1 VIEFWDLL
9 VSDDN
14 VLNIFYFSVALL
26 LTNRTQILSSDP
38 SHLPQVMTKLSI
50 TNSQELKAL
59 WKV

>member
-26 LTNRTQILSSDP
+26 LTNRGQILSSDP
-38 SHLPQVMTKLSI
+38 SHLPQVMTKLSV
-50 TNSQELKAL
+50 TTSSELKTL

>member
-1 VIEFWDLL
+1 MIEFWDLL

-38 SHLPQVMTKLSI
+38 SHLPQVMTKLSV
-50 TNSQELKAL
+50 TTSSELKAL

>member
-38 SHLPQVMTKLSI
+38 SHLPQVMTKLSV
-50 TNSQELKAL
+50 TTSSELKAL